1 MPRGREIDEQRIAAL
16 AADGDTEA
24 MKQIYC
30 SYADV
35 LTAVCSRYVV
45 DCEAVKD
52 VLHDSFVKAF
62 SSIAQFS
69 YKQPGSL
76 GAWLKRIVVNE
87 ALAFLKKRSRIDAVS
102 LDADDSI
109 DISADDAPEVESLEA
124 DELMMLIKRLP
135 DGYRTILNLY
145 AIEGRS
151 HREIADLLGISPE
164 TSASQLH
171 RAKLRL
177 AKMIRELMDSKY

>member
-1 MPRGREIDEQRIAAL
+1 M
-16 AADGDTEA
+16 
-24 MKQIYC
+24 
-30 SYADV
+30 
-35 LTAVCSRYVV
+35 
-45 DCEAVKD
+45 
-52 VLHDSFVKAF
+52 
-62 SSIAQFS
+62 
-69 YKQPGSL
+69 
-76 GAWLKRIVVNE
+76 
-87 ALAFLKKRSRIDAVS
+87 S

-109 DISADDAPEVESLEA
+109 DISADDAPEVESLAA

>member
-1 MPRGREIDEQRIAAL
+1 
-16 AADGDTEA
+16 
-24 MKQIYC
+24 MKELLLY
-30 SYADV
+30 
-35 LTAVCSRYVV
+35 
-45 DCEAVKD
+45 
-52 VLHDSFVKAF
+52 
-62 SSIAQFS
+62 IAQNLVDNPDEVTVTEREEKPEAA
-69 YKQPGSL
+69 KQEEMPVMRSVTVSE
-76 GAWLKRIVVNE
+76 RVVE
-87 ALAFLKKRSRIDAVS
+87 KS
-102 LDADDSI
+102 
-109 DISADDAPEVESLEA
+109 